1 LVAFFYPGVC
11 LSFFWKK
18 AFMASRQDPGLT
30 KKKKG
35 QRHKVFED
43 SFDAKECRSEN
54 LSNKN
59 WIIFTRILY
68 PRGGS

>member
-1 LVAFFYPGVC
+1 
-11 LSFFWKK
+11 
-18 AFMASRQDPGLT
+18 MASRQDPGLT